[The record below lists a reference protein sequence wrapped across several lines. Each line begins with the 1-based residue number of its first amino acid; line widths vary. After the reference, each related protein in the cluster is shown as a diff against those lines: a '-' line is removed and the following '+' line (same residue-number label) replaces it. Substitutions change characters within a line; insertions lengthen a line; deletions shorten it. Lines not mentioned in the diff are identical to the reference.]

1 MIYHQPY
8 ITVPGLHINEKAAV
22 SACQADQLP
31 LSLQKGEYF
40 WFRILL
46 LKQKG
51 AQKVKVSWR
60 AAWSDLRVVP
70 IALIDGP
77 ACGLCQTRIQARGG
91 SPLSL

>member
-8 ITVPGLHINEKAAV
+8 ITVSELHINEKAAV

-51 AQKVKVSWR
+51 
-60 AAWSDLRVVP
+60 
-70 IALIDGP
+70 GM
-77 ACGLCQTRIQARGG
+77 RGQY
-91 SPLSL
+91 PLDSHTV